1 MKSWVKYVATIVVG
15 ATVLGAAYILPMG
28 TFQAFV
34 IGWLFLIPATF
45 AVYMLFAL
53 REYME
58 DRKNRI
64 VVSIK
69 PTEAMKA
76 LARREAALK
85 AERELLYEEIQK

>member
-1 MKSWVKYVATIVVG
+1 MKSWIKYVATGVVG

-34 IGWLFLIPATF
+34 IGWLLLIPATF
-45 AVYMLFAL
+45 AVYMVFSL
-53 REYME
+53 REYML

-69 PTEAMKA
+69 PTEAMQA
-76 LARREAALK
+76 LARKEAALK
-85 AERELLYEEIQK
+85 AEKELLYEEMQK

>member
-1 MKSWVKYVATIVVG
+1 MKSWVKYVATVAVG
-15 ATVLGAAYILPMG
+15 ATVMGAAYILPMG

-45 AVYMLFAL
+45 GVYMLFSL
-53 REYME
+53 REYMQ

-69 PTEAMKA
+69 PTDAMKA

-85 AERELLYEEIQK
+85 AEKELLYEEMQK

>member
-1 MKSWVKYVATIVVG
+1 MKNWVKYVATIVVG
-15 ATVLGAAYILPMG
+15 ATVMGAAYLLPMG

-45 AVYMLFAL
+45 AVYMLFSL
-53 REYME
+53 KEYMQ

-64 VVSIK
+64 VVSVR

-85 AERELLYEEIQK
+85 AEKELLYNELQK

>member
-1 MKSWVKYVATIVVG
+1 MKNWVKYVATIVVG
-15 ATVLGAAYILPMG
+15 ATVMGAAYLLPMG

-45 AVYMLFAL
+45 AVYMLFSL
-53 REYME
+53 KEYMQ

-64 VVSIK
+64 EVTVK

-85 AERELLYEEIQK
+85 AEKELLYEELQK